1 MTETTLLVDVFK
13 ALAHESRLKILGLLA
28 EQEYSVADLARL
40 LDLRDPTVSHHLSKL
55 HELDLVTMRQEGT
68 THYYRLNNATLE
80 RLRKDFLSPASVA
93 SYAAATESND
103 ADSRVLRAFV
113 DGERL
118 KDIPASFKKRV
129 VVLRWLADKFE
140 MGREYAE
147 KEVNAI
153 IKQHHPDAS
162 TLRREFIMNKFM
174 SRDQGVYWRVPAE
187 ETEAH
192 LQTLMQGS
200 RAED

>member
-1 MTETTLLVDVFK
+1 MTNPALLVDVFK

-28 EQEYSVADLARL
+28 EQEYSVSDLARL
-40 LDLRDPTVSHHLSKL
+40 LDLRDPTISHHLSKL
-55 HELDLVTMRQEGT
+55 HELDLVTMRQDGT
-68 THYYRLNNATLE
+68 THYYRLNNAALE
-80 RLRKDFLSPASVA
+80 RLRKDVLSPGAVA
-93 SYAAATESND
+93 AYADEPESPTWD
-103 ADSRVLRAFV
+103 ERVLRAFV
-113 DGERL
+113 DGDRL

-140 MGREYAE
+140 MGVEYPE
-147 KEVNAI
+147 KELNAI
-153 IKQHHPDAS
+153 IKRHHEDAS

-174 SRDQGVYWRVPAE
+174 SRDHGVYWRLPAD

-192 LQTLMQGS
+192 LQTLMQSS

>member
-55 HELDLVTMRQEGT
+55 HELELVTMRQEGT
-68 THYYRLNNATLE
+68 THYYRLNNETLE

-93 SYAAATESND
+93 SYAAATENND

-129 VVLRWLADKFE
+129 VVLRWLAEKFE
-140 MGREYAE
+140 MGREYEE

-174 SRDQGVYWRVPAE
+174 SRDHGVYWRVPVE